1 MSLGLCDVCLSTF
14 TVVRILAFLFTSPTS
29 VITQTTTILKTVH
42 FLFSQRKKAANFW
55 KKFCLFQMAG
65 HLKIKAD
72 EMERTYN
79 PYFTWPQLA
88 NED

>member
-1 MSLGLCDVCLSTF
+1 
-14 TVVRILAFLFTSPTS
+14 
-29 VITQTTTILKTVH
+29 
-42 FLFSQRKKAANFW
+42 
-55 KKFCLFQMAG
+55 MAG